1 MRKTRAVWHLPWTE
15 VDTLGPARPTLTSYP
30 VSVLGVS
37 RVWGLGRVEG
47 EGGGTNVCKL
57 RDANSP
63 FSLQARVS
71 RWNVSRQHCKVQAAR
86 GMPARLPRA
95 FARSGPGS
103 LAPSLS
109 PRAGVPGGGAPKWLS
124 FLERAF
130 PGRPSPGSRSQVLPS
145 LGDAGGVQPVPWLL
159 QQAPPEAAGK
169 AAGLGQQTPYPP
181 LV

>member
-130 PGRPSPGSRSQVLPS
+130 PGGRWRSPACPVAAPASSPRSRRES
-145 LGDAGGVQPVPWLL
+145 GRAG
-159 QQAPPEAAGK
+159 AAN
-169 AAGLGQQTPYPP
+169 AIPAFSMMQDY
-181 LV
+181 